1 MDHFVIYVSCLYC
14 FLSVH
19 CSLVVACWEMADLLA
34 LLFVVFYFVFVTSP
48 CGVLGQVWFVVVL
61 IPDFLPSVLLCMGG
75 TVVLVILTHFLV
87 LKKTDRSWSTKWAV
101 RCQCV

>member
-61 IPDFLPSVLLCMGG
+61 IPDFCLLSYFVWEVQLC
-75 TVVLVILTHFLV
+75 L
-87 LKKTDRSWSTKWAV
+87 
-101 RCQCV
+101 